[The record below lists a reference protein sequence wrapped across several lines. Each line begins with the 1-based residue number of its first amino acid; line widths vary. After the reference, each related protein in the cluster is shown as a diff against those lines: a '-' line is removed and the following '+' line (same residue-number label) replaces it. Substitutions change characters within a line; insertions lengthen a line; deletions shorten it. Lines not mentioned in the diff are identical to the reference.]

1 MAGSFEDTE
10 NIMSDTREL
19 QRRRL
24 QQLLE
29 TEGKSASVVSDVERM
44 GFVISDRG
52 QVSDLNRQVEAQQSK
67 SQELLPR
74 KAPSKPKSEEP
85 SLVKQAT
92 LDFSFTEPE
101 SPQEEYKN
109 MQEVA
114 LFQRLLSTPA
124 GRDSQSNAINLLES
138 LYAFSAGKQKG
149 LKDRDYHEPLTPY
162 ETIVTDAGVN
172 PIEVTIGPA
181 YYQNSDGK
189 MVYAF
194 PGFTEELIMM
204 ALMKIATSLMNVH
217 TDVELSS
224 KGSRNQISFGV
235 EFTLR
240 EIDKILTSIG
250 RRRSISDI
258 RRGIEILHRSTLTI
272 KGANG
277 GPSFSSH
284 FLPELKTYKDNK
296 FNPRSRQSHWSVRL
310 HQMISFSISSGDYG
324 QFNLRSIAGTKGAQ
338 DMRLRKFVYSYM
350 RKRTMGSRILFSCKE
365 YQEKTGELKMNR
377 STDGFKK
384 FELYFKLMADS
395 GLIEKDY
402 KLEIVRG
409 KNRKVIDYL
418 ITAAG
423 TPKLYSEIKIN
434 YLKRNFCMAQLR
446 GARYSIK
453 QQDGGRVSITM
464 PKEDY
469 INRGYNPKR
478 TK

>member
-52 QVSDLNRQVEAQQSK
+52 QVSDLNRQVETQQSK

-272 KGANG
+272 KGPMAA
-277 GPSFSSH
+277 PASPLTSC
-284 FLPELKTYKDNK
+284 
-296 FNPRSRQSHWSVRL
+296 QS
-310 HQMISFSISSGDYG
+310 
-324 QFNLRSIAGTKGAQ
+324 
-338 DMRLRKFVYSYM
+338 
-350 RKRTMGSRILFSCKE
+350 
-365 YQEKTGELKMNR
+365 
-377 STDGFKK
+377 
-384 FELYFKLMADS
+384 
-395 GLIEKDY
+395 
-402 KLEIVRG
+402 
-409 KNRKVIDYL
+409 
-418 ITAAG
+418 
-423 TPKLYSEIKIN
+423 
-434 YLKRNFCMAQLR
+434 
-446 GARYSIK
+446 
-453 QQDGGRVSITM
+453 
-464 PKEDY
+464 
-469 INRGYNPKR
+469 
-478 TK
+478 